1 MVQKTETFH
10 SFAVDQH
17 SPGRSL
23 AYTDSGDK
31 QSDQIL
37 ICIPGI
43 LETRDTFTNLH
54 QQIGKSSNCRVVSFD
69 LCGRGDSDPLSSA
82 DVYSMRLYLSDLT
95 LFLDHITQTHLSKP
109 VKIHL
114 LGTSMGGILAIYL
127 AAKKESNVSSV
138 ILNDVG
144 LSLAWWSIYKLF
156 GAMGKGALKSTGS
169 MDANDIARFLNV
181 APAVVKA
188 VQEPSHFDLPYKS
201 DLMGMRFVSTA
212 QEFSGSICLIHAQDS
227 VICTA
232 LQVDEF
238 LRLYPHSNLLEVP
251 GAEHPAPYSDL
262 VCDFI
267 ISKIIQ
273 PKPASSGVA
282 KNKQELQTSD
292 REASEKLKRKHN
304 QSDAL
309 ETVPNKHSEPLSEQL
324 PLPLFPSLGNDLK
337 DGLGLLETANKVAE
351 LNTQILNQFVP
362 PPANTAIPSLVPS
375 SKPSPLITIE
385 PKGSLSELE
394 ESKKSIL
401 DRFASAVIDIFK
413 VK

>member
-1 MVQKTETFH
+1 MVQKSETFH
-10 SFAVDQH
+10 SFVVDQQ
-17 SPGRSL
+17 SPGRIL
-23 AYTDSGDK
+23 AYTDSGDL
-31 QSDQIL
+31 QSDQTL
-37 ICIPGI
+37 LCIPGI
-43 LETRDTFTNLH
+43 LETRDTFANLH
-54 QQIGKSSNCRVVSFD
+54 KQIGKSSNCRVVSLD

-82 DVYSMRLYLSDLT
+82 DVYSMKLYLSDLN
-95 LFLDHITQTHLSKP
+95 LFLDHITQTHLCKP

-127 AAKKESNVSSV
+127 AARKGSTVSSV

-144 LSLAWWSIYKLF
+144 LSLSWWSIYKLF

-169 MDANDIARFLNV
+169 MDASDIARFLNV

-201 DLMGMRFVSTA
+201 DLMGMRFASTA
-212 QEFSGSICLIHAQDS
+212 QEFSGSISLIHAQDS

-238 LRLYPHSNLLEVP
+238 LRLYPQNNLLEVP
-251 GAEHPAPYSDL
+251 GVEHPAPYNDL

-273 PKPASSGVA
+273 SKPASGGGA
-282 KNKQELQTSD
+282 ENKQKIETSD
-292 REASEKLKRKHN
+292 REVLEKVKIKDN
-304 QSDAL
+304 QSDTF
-309 ETVPNKHSEPLSEQL
+309 ETPSKSQPKPLSEQL
-324 PLPLFPSLGNDLK
+324 PLPLFSAHANDLK

-351 LNTQILNQFVP
+351 LNTQILNQFIP
-362 PPANTAIPSLVPS
+362 PSANTVNPSLTPQPS
-375 SKPSPLITIE
+375 SLIAAQPNRSQAE
-385 PKGSLSELE
+385 FE
-394 ESKKSIL
+394 EGKKSVL